1 MKINKTNLKQNFIFN
16 LSCSVCVFLLVN
28 LIDWLINLINWLIDW
43 FFVAEELGIVDDNSA
58 LIYGLAF
65 GLGSLV
71 VIGVIIGVLVY
82 RHYKWKRFLNEPIPK
97 EHYTSTLR
105 NYPVTKKYYKKGYQ
119 SYAYTNV
126 ASGPPSRMSNDFE
139 TDEDLDIGSRP
150 TTPSSSASKKNHL
163 QVPGAKSGKIN
174 MNVNAGASN
183 C

>member
-1 MKINKTNLKQNFIFN
+1 M
-16 LSCSVCVFLLVN
+16 
-28 LIDWLINLINWLIDW
+28 IDRWIDY
-43 FFVAEELGIVDDNSA
+43 FVAEELGIVDDNSA

-163 QVPGAKSGKIN
+163 QVPGAKSGEIN

>member
-1 MKINKTNLKQNFIFN
+1 M
-16 LSCSVCVFLLVN
+16 
-28 LIDWLINLINWLIDW
+28 IDRWIDY
-43 FFVAEELGIVDDNSA
+43 FVAEELGIVDDNSA

-82 RHYKWKRFLNEPIPK
+82 RHYKWKRFLKEPIP
-97 EHYTSTLR
+97 
-105 NYPVTKKYYKKGYQ
+105 KKYYKKGYQ